1 MWSTRYVPNLETIYA
16 FQGALVSANMT
27 LHDLRMPRPPGAL
40 AADEMRY
47 YIPAENLGAEHISGH
62 AKRSCIRNGSGAT
75 RLELIT
81 SPRPTS
87 CTDVIDC
94 GSIGRPGKL
103 YVYSKFG
110 GAGMIWFDRLHT
122 KYSRYKTAVMDA
134 ELWDTAWNEA
144 AVLVSFRRGPWLGA
158 ANHTKMTGIFENYYA
173 TSDCKDAL
181 FRFAYPYII
190 FFMYRGQLPGNAYSE
205 EHYQQIWDE
214 LPCRP
219 LLRHPGSRAKK
230 SRWYQLP
237 QDVLSMK
244 QDFGLLMLLCLRQAV
259 ESGFYPSL
267 KDTPFAG
274 RSARAAEGAAGG
286 GEAASGSGA
295 RGSADPA
302 PAESRE
308 VDKAPEAKT
317 QGQIVCSVLCD
328 WSRLRAVILFPLAG
342 QPQMKSFH
350 EEYAL
355 LKTRMGT
362 HEWWRAM
369 ATGHWESTLLA
380 LSLQFSNRS
389 LLQDR

>member
-1 MWSTRYVPNLETIYA
+1 
-16 FQGALVSANMT
+16 
-27 LHDLRMPRPPGAL
+27 
-40 AADEMRY
+40 
-47 YIPAENLGAEHISGH
+47 
-62 AKRSCIRNGSGAT
+62 
-75 RLELIT
+75 
-81 SPRPTS
+81 
-87 CTDVIDC
+87 
-94 GSIGRPGKL
+94 
-103 YVYSKFG
+103 
-110 GAGMIWFDRLHT
+110 
-122 KYSRYKTAVMDA
+122 
-134 ELWDTAWNEA
+134 
-144 AVLVSFRRGPWLGA
+144 
-158 ANHTKMTGIFENYYA
+158 
-173 TSDCKDAL
+173 
-181 FRFAYPYII
+181 
-190 FFMYRGQLPGNAYSE
+190 
-205 EHYQQIWDE
+205 
-214 LPCRP
+214 
-219 LLRHPGSRAKK
+219 
-230 SRWYQLP
+230 
-237 QDVLSMK
+237 MK

-274 RSARAAEGAAGG
+274 RSARAAEGAEGG

-380 LSLQFSNRS
+380 LSLQLSNRS